1 LERVACQGVFTA
13 WSRPPLDKR
22 DIESQ
27 TLIASR
33 PAVSLVDASIGYS
46 PAHSHWTVALWGKN
60 LTNQI
65 YAVGLGGG
73 NPPGLFVSD
82 PRTYGLRVNYTY

>member
-1 LERVACQGVFTA
+1 VFTA